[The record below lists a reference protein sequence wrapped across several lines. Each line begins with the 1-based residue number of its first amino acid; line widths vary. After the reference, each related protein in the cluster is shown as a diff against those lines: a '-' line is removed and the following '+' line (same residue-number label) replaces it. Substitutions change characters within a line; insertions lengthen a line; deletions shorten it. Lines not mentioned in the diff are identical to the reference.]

1 MANWVRGLLRAWVVL
16 SVLWVIAT
24 IIVFAVREEMQ
35 TFAGTSITR
44 FLQVGA
50 MVVLPPLGFLVLLM
64 VLGLVVEALRE
75 RGNLMEEVPP
85 RLAVWLHQA

>member
-24 IIVFAVREEMQ
+24 IIVFTVREEMQ

-44 FLQVGA
+44 FLQVSA

-64 VLGLVVEALRE
+64 VLGLVVEWIARRF
-75 RGNLMEEVPP
+75 RGD
-85 RLAVWLHQA
+85 

>member
-1 MANWVRGLLRAWVVL
+1 MANWVRGLLRAWVLV

-24 IIVFAVREEMQ
+24 TIVFTVREEMQ

-64 VLGLVVEALRE
+64 VLGLVVEWIARRF
-75 RGNLMEEVPP
+75 RGD
-85 RLAVWLHQA
+85 